1 MKINYPAVIV
11 AAILHWILGAVWYGV
26 FSSKF
31 IELMAWTPAQIAAIE
46 SQSHTKDYILAFL
59 SSLVLTYILA
69 HFVQYTKAVNISG
82 GLQTAFWL
90 WLGFVVTTQLPTVL
104 FEGRKPGLY
113 LLHYGNRRTWRPP
126 VEIDSWSPHPLRR
139 SSSVNGGGKRGEK
152 FLPGLGIRVN
162 FDRNVKG
169 VDGRN
174 DRRSCGESRLCL
186 ERSGSAA
193 RR

>member
-31 IELMAWTPAQIAAIE
+31 IELMAWTPAQMAAIE

-69 HFVQYTKAVNISG
+69 HFLQYTKAVNIAG

-113 LLHYGNRRTWRPP
+113 LLNIGYQF
-126 VEIDSWSPHPLRR
+126 VA
-139 SSSVNGGGKRGEK
+139 
-152 FLPGLGIRVN
+152 
-162 FDRNVKG
+162 
-169 VDGRN
+169 
-174 DRRSCGESRLCL
+174 CL
-186 ERSGSAA
+186 AA
-193 RR
+193 GALLTLWKPRHAAAAS

>member
-31 IELMAWTPAQIAAIE
+31 IELMAWTPAQMAAIE
-46 SQSHTKDYILAFL
+46 SQSHTKDYILTFL
-59 SSLVLTYILA
+59 SSLVLSYILA
-69 HFVQYTKAVNISG
+69 HFLQYTKAVNIAG

-113 LLHYGNRRTWRPP
+113 LLNIGYQFVACLAAGALLALWKPRP
-126 VEIDSWSPHPLRR
+126 
-139 SSSVNGGGKRGEK
+139 
-152 FLPGLGIRVN
+152 
-162 FDRNVKG
+162 
-169 VDGRN
+169 
-174 DRRSCGESRLCL
+174 
-186 ERSGSAA
+186 AA
-193 RR
+193 AAS

>member
-113 LLHYGNRRTWRPP
+113 LLNIGYQF
-126 VEIDSWSPHPLRR
+126 VA
-139 SSSVNGGGKRGEK
+139 
-152 FLPGLGIRVN
+152 
-162 FDRNVKG
+162 
-169 VDGRN
+169 
-174 DRRSCGESRLCL
+174 CL
-186 ERSGSAA
+186 AA
-193 RR
+193 GALLALWKPRDTAAAS

>member
-31 IELMAWTPAQIAAIE
+31 IELMAWTPAQMAAIE

-69 HFVQYTKAVNISG
+69 HFLQYTKAVNISG

-113 LLHYGNRRTWRPP
+113 LLNIGYQF
-126 VEIDSWSPHPLRR
+126 VA
-139 SSSVNGGGKRGEK
+139 
-152 FLPGLGIRVN
+152 
-162 FDRNVKG
+162 
-169 VDGRN
+169 
-174 DRRSCGESRLCL
+174 CL
-186 ERSGSAA
+186 AA
-193 RR
+193 GALLALWKPRHAAAAS